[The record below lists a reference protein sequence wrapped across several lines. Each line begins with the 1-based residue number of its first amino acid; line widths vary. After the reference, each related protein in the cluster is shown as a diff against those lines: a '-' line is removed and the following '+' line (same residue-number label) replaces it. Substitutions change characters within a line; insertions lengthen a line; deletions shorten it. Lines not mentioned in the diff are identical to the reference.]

1 MTDTALSIQTS
12 LHSGPY
18 QCATNA
24 VTGNRALLVSAN
36 AHADAGPHFASGAA
50 SAAAEHN
57 LASGAVSAVCI
68 EAASARAKPVAG
80 MVKGHAEGLSGVA
93 TDSYRQ
99 QASHAQRVPNPIIA
113 LTVQLIT

>member
-12 LHSGPY
+12 VHSGPY

-57 LASGAVSAVCI
+57 FANGAISAMHRSGL
-68 EAASARAKPVAG
+68 G
-80 MVKGHAEGLSGVA
+80 EG
-93 TDSYRQ
+93 
-99 QASHAQRVPNPIIA
+99 QASCRHGEGPCRRTEWGRYRLLQTAS
-113 LTVQLIT
+113 ITRTKSA